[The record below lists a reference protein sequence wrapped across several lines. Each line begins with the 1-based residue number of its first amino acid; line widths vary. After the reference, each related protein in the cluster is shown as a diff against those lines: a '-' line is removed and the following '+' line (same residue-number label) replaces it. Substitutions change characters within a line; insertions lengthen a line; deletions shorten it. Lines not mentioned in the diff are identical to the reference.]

1 MRTKGFFVKRV
12 GWILFAACVAIA
24 CVSGG
29 LIAWRLTMRHAGAP
43 SSVAVAPQPEA
54 PKAQTP
60 TKISGIIDLPGD
72 PVLIRRGAVGA
83 PKDLLIAVPPR
94 LTADAIKPGSPN
106 YAIRQAYY
114 VNSTLA
120 STNGGYMGHFPEA
133 GQEADA
139 LAAQLAMNSQM
150 AEGEQ
155 TQAQIDAGSDDD
167 GGADTPLDAE
177 LLTTANSNK
186 IEINSGGAQGKPQ
199 ILETVLKPIV
209 AEKIS
214 DLLIAN
220 GFTEESARAIE
231 SAAAEQFHVQTL
243 PLGSVALA
251 VGALD
256 SAGDYR
262 AKQITI
268 FESGEYV
275 GTVALGE
282 GGEYG
287 DGAEPDIPTELI
299 DESAR
304 PAEVGARY
312 SVADGVYSAGLRN
325 GVPEDI
331 IREAIQLVTGLADLK
346 APLQPD
352 HSVRIL
358 FERDFRDKAKSA
370 GRVIY
375 VGLHGGALN
384 VDCYAFEDSDG
395 RFRCFNPKAESQTP
409 TPEARPGSGV
419 ESLGSSGAASVGG
432 ILAPIKGA
440 PVTSL
445 FGMRFHPIL
454 HILRLHAGIDFGAP
468 IGSPVRAAADG
479 KIEIAGPVSGFG
491 NHIRIQHAGFETS
504 YSHLSEIPESMKPGV
519 EVKEGD
525 IIALS
530 GNTGLSTGPHLHFE
544 FYLNREAVDPLPHM
558 GTEVQATAPKEGPVP
573 SVPVGV
579 APGGG
584 SSGAT
589 AVEVGAFPAI
599 KSYIDGEIADLS
611 K

>member
-1 MRTKGFFVKRV
+1 
-12 GWILFAACVAIA
+12 
-24 CVSGG
+24 
-29 LIAWRLTMRHAGAP
+29 
-43 SSVAVAPQPEA
+43 
-54 PKAQTP
+54 
-60 TKISGIIDLPGD
+60 
-72 PVLIRRGAVGA
+72 
-83 PKDLLIAVPPR
+83 
-94 LTADAIKPGSPN
+94 
-106 YAIRQAYY
+106 
-114 VNSTLA
+114 
-120 STNGGYMGHFPEA
+120 
-133 GQEADA
+133 
-139 LAAQLAMNSQM
+139 MNSQL
-150 AEGEQ
+150 AQGEQ

-167 GGADTPLDAE
+167 GGADTPLDAQ
-177 LLTTANSNK
+177 LLSSANSDK

-243 PLGSVALA
+243 PQGSVALA

-256 SAGDYR
+256 AAGDYR
-262 AKQITI
+262 AEQITI

-282 GGEYG
+282 SGAYG

-299 DESAR
+299 DNSVR

-312 SVADGVYSAGLRN
+312 TVADGVYSAGLRN

-331 IREAIQLVTGLADLK
+331 IREAIQLVAGLADLK

-352 HSVRIL
+352 QTVRVL
-358 FERDFRDKAKSA
+358 FVRDFRDKAKSA

-384 VDCYAFEDSDG
+384 VDCYAFEESDG
-395 RFRCFNPKAESQTP
+395 RFRCFNPKAESETP
-409 TPEARPGSGV
+409 MPQARPEARSNASV
-419 ESLGSSGAASVGG
+419 ENLGSSGAASVGG

-504 YSHLSEIPESMKPGV
+504 YSHLSEIPDSIKPGV
-519 EVKEGD
+519 EVKQGD

-544 FYLNREAVDPLPHM
+544 FYLNREAVDPLPHL
-558 GTEVQATAPKEGPVP
+558 GTEVQATAPKARSGRVRPNGSGGRRRIVRGDSRRGRRLPGDQVVYRQRTRGP
-573 SVPVGV
+573 GEMTRLTRRR
-579 APGGG
+579 APRPRCDR
-584 SSGAT
+584 SPPRRWRRCRSPRAR
-589 AVEVGAFPAI
+589 ASA
-599 KSYIDGEIADLS
+599 
-611 K
+611 